1 MTRIHFL
8 LLLDRLEEIVTKSPR
23 FAGRSLVLKDEFLE
37 LLDKIRLTL
46 PPEVKK
52 ADKIISEREEY
63 IKKAREEAEEGLF
76 AKRPAEQLLSEHHLI
91 REAEEEAGRITAK
104 ADEYAREV
112 RAELNQYVDGVLS
125 KLENNLIHVLQ
136 IIRHVRGEFSTE
148 EEKRGRRRIDAPGRI
163 FCTKQEISVSPRK
176 QLKGLFG
183 G

>member
-63 IKKAREEAEEGLF
+63 IKKAREEAERIIRE
-76 AKRPAEQLLSEHHLI
+76 ATQRAEQLLSEHYLI
-91 REAEEEAGRITAK
+91 REAEEEAERITAT
-104 ADEYAREV
+104 ADEYARQV
-112 RAELNQYVDGVLS
+112 RAELSQYVNGILN
-125 KLENNLIHVLQ
+125 KLENHLIQVLQ
-136 IIRHVRGEFSTE
+136 ILRHVRKEFSTE
-148 EEKRGRRRIDAPGRI
+148 EKKEED
-163 FCTKQEISVSPRK
+163 E
-176 QLKGLFG
+176 
-183 G
+183 

>member
-63 IKKAREEAEEGLF
+63 IKAAREEAERIIRE
-76 AKRPAEQLLSEHHLI
+76 ASHRAEQLLSEHYLI
-91 REAEEEAGRITAK
+91 REAEEEAARITAK

-125 KLENNLIHVLQ
+125 KLENNLIQVLQ
-136 IIRHVRGEFSTE
+136 IIRQVRKEFSIEEEEKTE
-148 EEKRGRRRIDAPGRI
+148 EE
-163 FCTKQEISVSPRK
+163 
-176 QLKGLFG
+176 
-183 G
+183 